1 MILLLDVDP
10 VLAGFGQTAAIII
23 CLFFSISILLTVAF
37 ALVMVFATSWVREK
51 SELIKMLRP
60 SVDSVNETTGA
71 ALQGQSA
78 GDEDKNA
85 VIRTIAKVPAG
96 VHAADKKVEQV
107 TDKVTEGAI
116 EFRARMI
123 QAQTIAKA
131 FLFPKATVQQGE
143 LPVAEDGLEFDSP
156 GYRALMKKKALSTAP
171 VSDTGNGYTKSVGAS
186 ELKDASVR

>member
-1 MILLLDVDP
+1 MFILLDVDP

-23 CLFFSISILLTVAF
+23 CLFLSISILLTVAF

-78 GDEDKNA
+78 DDEDKNA
-85 VIRTIAKVPAG
+85 IIRTIAKVPAG
-96 VHAADKKVEQV
+96 VHATDKKVEQV
-107 TDKVTEGAI
+107 TDKVAQGAI

-123 QAQTIAKA
+123 QAQTVAKA
-131 FLFPKATVQQGE
+131 FLFPKATARHGE
-143 LPVAEDGLEFDSP
+143 RPAVEDGLEFDSP
-156 GYRALMKKKALSTAP
+156 GYRALMKEKALSTAP
-171 VSDTGNGYTKSVGAS
+171 VSDVGNGYTKSVGAS
-186 ELKDASVR
+186 KLKDVSVR

>member
-1 MILLLDVDP
+1 MFILLDVDP

-23 CLFFSISILLTVAF
+23 CLFLSISILLTVAF

-78 GDEDKNA
+78 DDEDKNA
-85 VIRTIAKVPAG
+85 IIRTIAKVPAG
-96 VHAADKKVEQV
+96 VHATDKKVEQV
-107 TDKVTEGAI
+107 TDKVAQGAI

-123 QAQTIAKA
+123 QAQTVAKA
-131 FLFPKATVQQGE
+131 FLFPK
-143 LPVAEDGLEFDSP
+143 
-156 GYRALMKKKALSTAP
+156 
-171 VSDTGNGYTKSVGAS
+171 
-186 ELKDASVR
+186 